1 MKYFLDSRWW
11 IYKYRQLRIHL
22 YHLYISKTLSTIQ
35 RVRIE
40 PVSLSHDQGHQRLLV
55 IDEEDIFTQSRNPNF
70 TRYISSATNEFLEEL
85 VFKWASTV
93 EIPCKYLHKKFLL
106 IQKIT
111 DKWSSNYG
119 QAVSRKVNSYRALK
133 QKRRWWLAHVN

>member
-1 MKYFLDSRWW
+1 M
-11 IYKYRQLRIHL
+11 
-22 YHLYISKTLSTIQ
+22 
-35 RVRIE
+35 
-40 PVSLSHDQGHQRLLV
+40 
-55 IDEEDIFTQSRNPNF
+55 IDEEDIFTKSRNPNF
-70 TRYISSATNEFLEEL
+70 TRYISSSTNEFLEEL

-119 QAVSRKVNSYRALK
+119 QAVSRKVTVIAETKSKMMASSRKLRLTMLPQLQNENAYVTSKHKSMFKIIIVLK
-133 QKRRWWLAHVN
+133 